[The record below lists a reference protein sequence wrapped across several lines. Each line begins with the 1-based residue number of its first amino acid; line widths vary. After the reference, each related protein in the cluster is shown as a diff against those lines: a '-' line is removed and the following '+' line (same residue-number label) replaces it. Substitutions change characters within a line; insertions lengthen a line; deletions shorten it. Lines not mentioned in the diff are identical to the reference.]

1 MVFPISCFS
10 IDNQWTLICV
20 NGFLIF
26 LLLYW
31 QRKGYVFL
39 SVFSQTFRL
48 SFAFFCHMFDY
59 KLVVIIW
66 PIVESHWILN
76 CNLNW
81 RYLVKPHSIWLYNDN
96 GSNFF
101 IIFADTMEYPT
112 MELIIIIIINN
123 IIKICGITMNIFG
136 IRFLIIITIIIIIII
151 TVIIAII
158 ITFINIM
165 KAFLAG
171 VANVFIQLHD
181 SISSSVNGNISFLS
195 YVTIAVTCFLKSAV
209 VTCCIVYSF
218 VFIVEDFFRIVI
230 TCMKFFK
237 QWFYVCGEWSL
248 SRFIILI
255 IFQDVFIF
263 VMHYHVTII
272 MIYAYY
278 FPWFTFSL
286 CSEWIQVIHTVVVR
300 IRSQVISRN
309 NLDELSTAR

>member
-10 IDNQWTLICV
+10 IDNQWTLIFV

-59 KLVVIIW
+59 KVVVIIW
-66 PIVESHWILN
+66 PIAESHWILN

-171 VANVFIQLHD
+171 MANVFIQLHD

-237 QWFYVCGEWSL
+237 QWFYVCGNGV
-248 SRFIILI
+248 
-255 IFQDVFIF
+255 FQDLLSWFWCFYLRHALSCNNNHDLCILFPV
-263 VMHYHVTII
+263 
-272 MIYAYY
+272 IYV
-278 FPWFTFSL
+278 FSL
-286 CSEWIQVIHTVVVR
+286 LRMNTGDSYSRGQDKE
-300 IRSQVISRN
+300 SSNIS
-309 NLDELSTAR
+309 